1 VGVYT
6 RHEPSDVITGFDGG
20 EFDAEGRWAELRF
33 DTPRASCPSSA
44 PISPADRQAPSGRRP
59 STVFWTDLSAPDGA
73 QGRARVHPLRRR
85 QHRPPQND
93 LKNWRSNQ
101 KNSGFLPEERA
112 WMTRLLTEGGLVDVY
127 RRLQPETTDACYTWW
142 SNRGQAYAKNVG
154 WRLDYHLATP
164 ALAVQRMRAQYEA
177 IYKRWPRSSAGPR
190 ALKIPSNTRYFV
202 AIADEVHGRH
212 PGIELELTEELT
224 GNLLRQL
231 RAGQIQLAVLFDDGH
246 LDGLSVTPVLSE
258 QLCLIEPA
266 AARTAR
272 CRGLSLRRALAEPL
286 ILPAQPH
293 GVRPIIESAAAAAG
307 LPPPQV
313 YADISSI
320 SILRTTLL
328 AGLGRTLL
336 PVMPLQA
343 EIASGQL
350 RATPVTSPRLERVLT
365 LCASAHIP
373 RSAACQAVA
382 EMAVALMQRLARDGE
397 WVGARVL

>member
-1 VGVYT
+1 M
-6 RHEPSDVITGFDGG
+6 EI
-20 EFDAEGRWAELRF
+20 
-33 DTPRASCPSSA
+33 
-44 PISPADRQAPSGRRP
+44 RQ
-59 STVFWTDLSAPDGA
+59 L
-73 QGRARVHPLRRR
+73 
-85 QHRPPQND
+85 
-93 LKNWRSNQ
+93 
-101 KNSGFLPEERA
+101 
-112 WMTRLLTEGGLVDVY
+112 
-127 RRLQPETTDACYTWW
+127 
-142 SNRGQAYAKNVG
+142 
-154 WRLDYHLATP
+154 
-164 ALAVQRMRAQYEA
+164 
-177 IYKRWPRSSAGPR
+177 
-190 ALKIPSNTRYFV
+190 RYFV
-202 AIADEVHGRH
+202 AIADSGSFTKAAERVYVAQSALSHQLAQLEDELGVRLFSRSRRGVELTEAGQRFLPHAVSILRQVEESVVSARHGGQALTGKVVFGIPHSASNALALPLLREVHGRH